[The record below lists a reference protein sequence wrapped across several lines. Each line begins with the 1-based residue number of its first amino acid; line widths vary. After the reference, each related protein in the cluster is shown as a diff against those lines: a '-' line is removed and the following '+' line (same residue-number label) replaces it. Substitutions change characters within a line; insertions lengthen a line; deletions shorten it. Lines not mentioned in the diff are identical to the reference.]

1 MKSFNQYLSE
11 SVPTNS
17 TGSSQNMPGLSGI
30 SLPSWYGGMP
40 GYDKRLFPPA
50 DDTLDQDYQTPGE
63 SGQAIWRSS
72 NVYPVQKLSDKQIDT
87 MVNASKKFVNM
98 KDENTQQRIKKT
110 FSSFMEE
117 APVNNVGGGAIAGTP
132 EADPGNPPVF
142 NKKKK
147 RKPTPVGRY
156 GSRRM
161 WLQDLRKDGK

>member
-1 MKSFNQYLSE
+1 MKSFNQYLLE
-11 SVPTNS
+11 NTPTNS
-17 TGSSQNMPGLSGI
+17 TGADGFTNDATASG
-30 SLPSWYGGMP
+30 PVA
-40 GYDKRLFPPA
+40 GYDKRLFPAA
-50 DDTLDQDYQTPGE
+50 DDDLSQDYQTPGE

-132 EADPGNPPVF
+132 AADPGNPPVF
-142 NKKKK
+142 NKKK